1 MTIAQPKAKFQRMET
16 PAIRRLTPE
25 EVKTRLDRGPD
36 LSIPV
41 DVRKESVYARGHIP
55 GAFCL
60 PITDLE
66 ARLGELPPG
75 KSFIFY

>member
-1 MTIAQPKAKFQRMET
+1 MET
-16 PAIRRLTPE
+16 PGIPRLTPE
-25 EVKTRLDRGPD
+25 EIKTRLDRGDP
-36 LSIPV
+36 SIPV

-55 GAFCL
+55 GALCL